1 MPNVN
6 GKKFPYTSAGKSAA
20 KKAMGMMGG
29 GMPMKPTMMKNGG
42 PLIPDTAAKMKNGG
56 KAKKMKDG
64 GAAMKPM
71 GNCGLFGRK

>member
-42 PLIPDTAAKMKNGG
+42 